1 MKTEV
6 DTKITYATH
15 KAYKTAANYLK
26 VEPLKETR
34 RFMEKNGSRTTQIEG
49 KNNEQMYHL
58 QLLKSKAS
66 ASP

>member
-1 MKTEV
+1 M
-6 DTKITYATH
+6 H

-34 RFMEKNGSRTTQIEG
+34 RFMEKNGSRTTQIES